1 MTQLEPPPYPVTPV
15 LRGSAGPDG
24 EVMTEEE
31 LTSILAGGPFRVQE
45 KLDGINIGVSPGP
58 APTITFKKLWLARI
72 ATDAGMKIDQVLN
85 GLRRLPK
92 QAQASFLYF
101 EWVDPGQLHTP
112 SASGWFLID
121 IREKRSGRFLASHR
135 VDQVASLLGV
145 ARPPQLGS
153 VRLRSVTELQRLM
166 GASQVAHGLA
176 EGVILRRERNEH
188 VVERYKFVRPGHRQQ
203 NGGPIW

>member
-1 MTQLEPPPYPVTPV
+1 
-15 LRGSAGPDG
+15 
-24 EVMTEEE
+24 MTEEE
-31 LTSILAGGPFRVQE
+31 LTSLLAGGPFILQE
-45 KLDGINIGVSPGP
+45 KLDGINIGVAPGP
-58 APTITFKKLWLARI
+58 APAIMFKKPWLAKVG
-72 ATDAGMKIDQVLN
+72 TDAGMKIDQMLD
-85 GLRRLPK
+85 GLRRLPE
-92 QAQASFLYF
+92 QGRARFLYF
-101 EWVDPGQLHTP
+101 EWVDPRQLHSR

-121 IREKRSGRFLASHR
+121 IREKRSERFLASHR

-153 VRLRSVTELQRLM
+153 VKLGSVTELQPLM
-166 GASQVAHGLA
+166 GASQVAHGLP